1 MQKKMN
7 EYDSESEVGNTE
19 KNKRRTMI
27 EILKDSREKSEI
39 EKNQKGCGL
48 VITASEDKSIRIFQI
63 ISS

>member
-48 VITASEDKSIRIFQI
+48 VITASEDK
-63 ISS
+63 